1 MKNINAII
9 FDLGAV
15 ILNIDYQKTIKEF
28 QKIGIQNPASL
39 YSKEAQTNLFN
50 QLEIGEISE
59 EEFLKKIQKKT
70 NNSDVSQIKNAWNS
84 MLLDLPEKIMHFIEE
99 LKKKYQIY
107 LLSNTNSIHINE
119 LKKKIGKKKYNEFYN
134 LFDKIYYS
142 YEIGLRK
149 PDKNAFLL
157 ILRTHKLNPKNVLFI
172 DDSPQHIIG
181 AKNIGINTHHLKA
194 NEDIITSFSRSLLT
208 LLILC

>member
-1 MKNINAII
+1 MKNIKALI

-39 YSKEAQTNLFN
+39 YSKKVQTNLFN
-50 QLEIGEISE
+50 QLEIGKISE
-59 EEFLKKIQKKT
+59 EEFLKEMKKKT
-70 NNSDVSQIKNAWNS
+70 TNSDVSQIKNAWNA
-84 MLLDLPEKIMHFIEE
+84 MLLDLPKKRISLIAT
-99 LKKKYQIY
+99 LKNKYQIY
-107 LLSNTNSIHINE
+107 LLSNTNNIHINA
-119 LKKKIGKKKYNEFYN
+119 LKKKIGKKRYNEFYN

-157 ILRTHKLNPKNVLFI
+157 ILKAHKLNPKNVLFI

-194 NEDIITSFSRSLLT
+194 HEDIITLFPDI
-208 LLILC
+208 IL